1 MKADFTGASVKV
13 VNSKNTLLIGTE
25 GIVVRESTRTFVVIQ
40 VDDQVKV
47 LIKEGSV
54 F

>member
-1 MKADFTGASVKV
+1 VKADFTGASVKV
-13 VNSKNTLLIGTE
+13 VNSKNLTLIGTE